1 MSMQEYVILKRR
13 EPYWFTKVRET
24 FRDLIYDTKV
34 EVLGIDI
41 YRKITF
47 NYDLKNG
54 TTNKIVLDYYQ
65 KSFIKWRE

>member
-1 MSMQEYVILKRR
+1 MSMQEYVFLKRQ
-13 EPYWFTKVRET
+13 EPYWFTRVRET
-24 FRDLIYDTKV
+24 FGDLIYDTKV

-47 NYDLKNG
+47 NYDPENG